1 MQIDKLTEYF
11 KDSYI
16 FLDEKLK
23 PYVLEVNH
31 TPSFATES
39 QLDAYI
45 KKGVIRDA
53 LKLLNVNVK
62 TKN

>member
-62 TKN
+62 TEN